1 MVSQAKVGWG
11 GACAGALGTNS
22 PCTAE
27 RSAAGDNARQ
37 RGSGFP
43 REAGDQNEVAFHGKY
58 MDWVPEV
65 RGKGPAREYIGLHL
79 GVPEIR

>member
-1 MVSQAKVGWG
+1 MGEKATAMTRPIRQVVWRVSQTKVGWG
-11 GACAGALGTNS
+11 RARKQLGTNS

-43 REAGDQNEVAFHGKY
+43 REAGDQNEVAFHGKC
-58 MDWVPEV
+58 MD
-65 RGKGPAREYIGLHL
+65 
-79 GVPEIR
+79 